1 LSTISEACT
10 RAALISSATRA
21 SASFSSAFARS
32 AAARPSLMRCARSS
46 IACAS
51 GGQMN
56 FIVTQMRIPKV
67 IIWANRVA
75 LMFTG

>member
-1 LSTISEACT
+1 
-10 RAALISSATRA
+10 
-21 SASFSSAFARS
+21 
-32 AAARPSLMRCARSS
+32 MRCARSS
-46 IACAS
+46 IACVS

-56 FIVTQMRIPKV
+56 FIVTQMRIPKM